1 MRWRPLRSE
10 THGFSTAQHSRGI
23 GELEAFFLLCF
34 VYLFIISMESAMGLG
49 AGVVKGELVSDPATA
64 ERLD

>member
-1 MRWRPLRSE
+1 MRWWPLRSE

-23 GELEAFFLLCF
+23 GELEAFFLFCF
-34 VYLFIISMESAMGLG
+34 VSLFITSMESAMGLG
-49 AGVVKGELVSDPATA
+49 AGVVKCELVSDPATA

>member
-1 MRWRPLRSE
+1 MVASSQRDPY
-10 THGFSTAQHSRGI
+10 GFSTAQHSRGI
-23 GELEAFFLLCF
+23 GELEAFFLFCF
-34 VYLFIISMESAMGLG
+34 VSLFITSMESATGLG